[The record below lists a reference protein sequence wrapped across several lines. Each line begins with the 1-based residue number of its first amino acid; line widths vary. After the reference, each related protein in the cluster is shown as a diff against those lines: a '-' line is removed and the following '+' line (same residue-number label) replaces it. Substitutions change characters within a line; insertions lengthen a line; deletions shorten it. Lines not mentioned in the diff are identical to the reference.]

1 MHDELSQ
8 RTQRR
13 LYSRIPFQTAATF
26 SVGGVTADC
35 ELCDLSLKGALV
47 KPSGMLPPPIGEPC
61 ELELRLDDGETLIR
75 MGASVAHAEH
85 GRVGIVCREI
95 DLDSLTH
102 LRRLLELNLGDSEV
116 LHTELAALL
125 SA

>member
-1 MHDELSQ
+1 MQHEQSH
-8 RTQRR
+8 RAQRR
-13 LYSRIPFQTAATF
+13 LYSRIPFRTTATF
-26 SVGGVTADC
+26 SMGDVTVDC

-47 KPSGMLPPPIGEPC
+47 KPDGLPPLVPGQHC
-61 ELELRLDDGETLIR
+61 ELELRLDDRETVIR

-102 LRRLLELNLGDSEV
+102 LRRLLELNLGDSEA
-116 LHTELAALL
+116 LYTELAALL
-125 SA
+125 ST